1 MKEHGIKSKNSLYL
15 ITSNDYASYQ
25 TFAQG
30 SNYTVKDGY
39 VKLTF
44 PDVVKLQLHKSSS
57 NKELTAGNGCYSL
70 SGAEYGIYTDKACT
84 RKIGSITTNASGYGS
99 YSKYVDAS
107 ASYYAKETK
116 APKGYEL
123 DKTVYTFVNSG
134 KKAADG
140 TKIYS
145 FSCTDEPVDDPV
157 GIVLQKR
164 MQLQAKRQVKVL
176 AVRFSACLIMHKKL
190 IKIMM

>member
-1 MKEHGIKSKNSLYL
+1 MKEYGIKNKNSLYL
-15 ITSNDYASYQ
+15 ITSNTYASYQ

-30 SNYTVKDGY
+30 SNYAVKDGY

-44 PDVVKLQLHKSSS
+44 PDVVKLQLQNHHQTRSLLPATVVTVYR
-57 NKELTAGNGCYSL
+57 ELCMA
-70 SGAEYGIYTDKACT
+70 YTQT
-84 RKIGSITTNASGYGS
+84 RLATKIGSITTNASGYGS

-123 DKTVYTFVNSG
+123 DETVYTFVNSG

-145 FSCTDEPVDDPV
+145 FSCTDEP
-157 GIVLQKR
+157 
-164 MQLQAKRQVKVL
+164 
-176 AVRFSACLIMHKKL
+176 
-190 IKIMM
+190 

>member
-1 MKEHGIKSKNSLYL
+1 M
-15 ITSNDYASYQ
+15 YQ
-25 TFAQG
+25 
-30 SNYTVKDGY
+30 
-39 VKLTF
+39 
-44 PDVVKLQLHKSSS
+44 
-57 NKELTAGNGCYSL
+57 
-70 SGAEYGIYTDKACT
+70 
-84 RKIGSITTNASGYGS
+84 KIGSITTNASGYGS

-123 DKTVYTFVNSG
+123 DETVYTFVNLG

-164 MQLQAKRQVKVL
+164 MQLQAKQQVKVL
-176 AVRFSACLIMHKKL
+176 AVRFSALNTTHRKL
-190 IKIMM
+190 IRTMMSKQMKPLLHLTAKTLKGLGIFRPTLTDLLV

>member
-1 MKEHGIKSKNSLYL
+1 MKEHGIKNKNSLYL

-84 RKIGSITTNASGYGS
+84 KKIGSITTNASGYGS

-123 DKTVYTFVNSG
+123 DETVYTFVNSG
-134 KKAADG
+134 KKPQ
-140 TKIYS
+140 T
-145 FSCTDEPVDDPV
+145 V
-157 GIVLQKR
+157 QKFI
-164 MQLQAKRQVKVL
+164 AL
-176 AVRFSACLIMHKKL
+176 AVLMSL
-190 IKIMM
+190 